1 MPFQI
6 VEYNIK
12 FVPCDA
18 VVEPS
23 YEDLESLL
31 SGGLDA
37 APAVKCSYE
46 PSRRENCRYVIRVP
60 LFLGTGAL
68 PDEEIIRRGYRD
80 ALKIADGL
88 SLARVAFPLMGSWS
102 KTCSREE
109 LLQIAAE
116 EFRAWLQD
124 HTETDLLLVVRDR
137 DELRPDRAL
146 LAGVSEYIRV
156 VEKQEEL
163 LLVREEALENVSTE
177 ALPMLTDEEIRTATS
192 RKETVC
198 SPSLAPTD
206 SAPKAKRPVKLPG
219 TGRIK
224 APAASGKLGARE
236 GKRPGLVLPIGAFS
250 PELGANL
257 DESFSQMVMRKIK
270 ENGYEKDSEV
280 YSRANIDRRLFSRI
294 RSDRSYHPNKN
305 TALALAVAL
314 ELSLA
319 ETNELLLKAGY
330 SLSHSILSDVIVEYC
345 ILQKIYNVHTVNILL
360 FDFHQP
366 PLGRNLS
373 LLE

>member
-6 VEYNIK
+6 FEYNMK

-18 VVEPS
+18 VVQPS
-23 YEDLESLL
+23 CEDPEALL

-37 APAVKCSYE
+37 APAEKCSFE
-46 PSRRENCRYVIRVP
+46 PARGENCRYVIRVP
-60 LFLGTGAL
+60 LFLGTDVL

-80 ALKIADGL
+80 ALEIADGL
-88 SLARVAFPLMGSWS
+88 SLESVAFPLMGLRS
-102 KTCSREE
+102 KTCSREK
-109 LLQIAAE
+109 LLQIAEE
-116 EFRAWLQD
+116 EFRSWLQD

-146 LAGVSEYIRV
+146 LDGVSEYIRI
-156 VEKQEEL
+156 VERQEEL
-163 LLVREEALENVSTE
+163 LLARAEALENVSTE
-177 ALPMLTDEEIRTATS
+177 TLPTLTDEEIRTATS
-192 RKETVC
+192 RKEDILT
-198 SPSLAPTD
+198 SPTATG
-206 SAPKAKRPVKLPG
+206 SAPKAKRPVSLPG

-224 APAASGKLGARE
+224 PPAASSGK
-236 GKRPGLVLPIGAFS
+236 PGLVLPIGVFS